1 MGADVYAACIPCGVL
16 VADLKAHALWH
27 ARVADIVPLLAAA
40 VTTLDPA
47 TGDPVMAV
55 RPAAELT
62 DVAAAST
69 LRAQAVTALTTNATF
84 LALTTPTT
92 AQAVAQVQ
100 ALTRQTN
107 ALIRLVVRAL
117 S

>member
-1 MGADVYAACIPCGVL
+1 MAADVYAACAPCGVL
-16 VADLKAHALWH
+16 VADLNAHALWH
-27 ARVADIVPLLAAA
+27 ARVADIVPLLVAA
-40 VTTLDPA
+40 VTTLDPM
-47 TGDPVMAV
+47 TGDPVLAV

-62 DVAAAST
+62 DVAVAAT
-69 LRAQAVTALTTNATF
+69 LQAQAVTALTTNTTF
-84 LALTTPTT
+84 LALATPTT
-92 AQAVAQVQ
+92 AKVAAQVQ